1 MRGNARENTAAAIV
15 PWLPG
20 ARVRGTGVRK
30 QRRNDDKQAT
40 TGRQPGDRAAVTGN
54 RERRTTN
61 RHVHTPGHAQCF
73 VKAGLLACR
82 HPSQVM
88 PSRAEHSGV
97 GPGSSG
103 LQQRGLRRTGRRWSS
118 HASPASRFT
127 LRQTSRRAPFTC
139 ERDSTGRNA
148 RLSPPYCV
156 SRWRSKRAP
165 SIHSATIGTASH
177 G

>member
-1 MRGNARENTAAAIV
+1 MRVKIRRSRS
-15 PWLPG
+15 LHDCRK
-20 ARVRGTGVRK
+20 RVRAVPACASNVGTKTNGRD
-30 QRRNDDKQAT
+30 RNAI
-40 TGRQPGDRAAVTGN
+40 AGN
-54 RERRTTN
+54 MERRTTN

-82 HPSQVM
+82 HPSPVM

-103 LQQRGLRRTGRRWSS
+103 LQQRGLRRTGTRWSS
-118 HASPASRFT
+118 RASPASRFT

-148 RLSPPYCV
+148 RLSPPYCAG
-156 SRWRSKRAP
+156 RWRNVPAHRGIAP
-165 SIHSATIGTASH
+165 SCSAFILAQQTCTKH
-177 G
+177 P